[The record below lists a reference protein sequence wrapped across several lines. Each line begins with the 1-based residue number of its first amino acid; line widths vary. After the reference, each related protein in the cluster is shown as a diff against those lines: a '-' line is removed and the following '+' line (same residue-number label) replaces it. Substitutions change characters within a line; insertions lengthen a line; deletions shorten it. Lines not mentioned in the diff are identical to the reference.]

1 MNKDINLSI
10 FFGQSSIS
18 ELTNKQKTEIN
29 ELCNKLS
36 ILIDFNNKNN
46 NWNPNNYYELC
57 KAFDNYPNSKENYK
71 EAYSIYLKIK
81 EKISITKRFKSNS
94 SPFCKALVQGDWI
107 LIEQIE
113 SAPIEIIEKLI
124 PLCED
129 KPELKIIKG
138 TEEITYKINNK
149 DSEKRI
155 NKNFR
160 IFFTFNPYNRDKK
173 IHPSLFSKCLVFTL
187 PQIDS
192 TPEYCSKIYYGA
204 LKNINYPLKLS
215 KELSGRLANVHGIAK
230 TDSINF
236 ELISNNNIINNEG
249 IFTGRTIKFISNEIT
264 NLDKNRMKYE
274 ENINIDYLNNI
285 IHSTFEHYYYNCF
298 DFSKNEEKIQTFKKD
313 ITEIFSKNP
322 PNFET
327 EDDDLNVLYNDIYQ
341 DLEIISGEKNNNEN
355 KNNFK
360 LSNFLNKCLTI
371 KLMHL
376 KDILKSIKRINL
388 EKNIDNPKT
397 FQIYQGFTKIIYLLE
412 NINNIICLQDFPHK
426 FSRLIIS
433 DSKLLEN
440 KGTRI
445 SCSKLVLYNLLLK
458 EKYIISKNIIPENL
472 ITKILKLS
480 KSKIFYNFIE
490 LVSILYKYPYLFEVL
505 KKLFPFE
512 KLVEQKELTGEKE
525 NDEEEEIEII
535 KKIKDR
541 NSIAV
546 LWLEL
551 FYIYWKNKINFNV
564 QFDKNSYYFNF
575 GKKNNSILNPNF
587 NFSYNSRYFLTN
599 KSYFYFINDEQ
610 KEEMHKIEKVSRYE
624 SYLFYQL
631 LYKFANYRKYIPSG
645 EQYYKAIEESKEET
659 EENNFFKRFKKRE
672 KNLKSF
678 YLVLGHPEQNK
689 KNEEEKFQMN
699 VESDEELQYSI
710 LLSYIL

>member
-1 MNKDINLSI
+1 
-10 FFGQSSIS
+10 
-18 ELTNKQKTEIN
+18 
-29 ELCNKLS
+29 
-36 ILIDFNNKNN
+36 
-46 NWNPNNYYELC
+46 
-57 KAFDNYPNSKENYK
+57 
-71 EAYSIYLKIK
+71 
-81 EKISITKRFKSNS
+81 
-94 SPFCKALVQGDWI
+94 
-107 LIEQIE
+107 
-113 SAPIEIIEKLI
+113 
-124 PLCED
+124 
-129 KPELKIIKG
+129 
-138 TEEITYKINNK
+138 
-149 DSEKRI
+149 
-155 NKNFR
+155 
-160 IFFTFNPYNRDKK
+160 
-173 IHPSLFSKCLVFTL
+173 
-187 PQIDS
+187 
-192 TPEYCSKIYYGA
+192 
-204 LKNINYPLKLS
+204 
-215 KELSGRLANVHGIAK
+215 
-230 TDSINF
+230 
-236 ELISNNNIINNEG
+236 
-249 IFTGRTIKFISNEIT
+249 
-264 NLDKNRMKYE
+264 MKYE

-672 KNLKSF
+672 KILKSF